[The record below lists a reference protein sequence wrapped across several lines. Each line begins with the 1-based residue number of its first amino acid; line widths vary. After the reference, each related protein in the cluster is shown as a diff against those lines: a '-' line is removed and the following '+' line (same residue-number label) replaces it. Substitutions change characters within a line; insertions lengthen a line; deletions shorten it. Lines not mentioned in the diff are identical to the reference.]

1 MGLGAPYGC
10 SVGHSLGDVS
20 ISLEAISI
28 FCVGRLPIL
37 CPETLLLPNLLCL
50 YSQPMPPCYLNHLLI
65 ISDFLF
71 VGVSAFP
78 DPLSRSPSPA
88 TQGSW
93 NVELCTDVSILRALH
108 CFSGSVS
115 EQMCC
120 GVPPISSAVVFSIQT
135 TDCMAT
141 AFFLEKIQVV
151 MVMG

>member
-28 FCVGRLPIL
+28 FCAGRLPIL

-50 YSQPMPPCYLNHLLI
+50 YSQSIPPCYLNHLLI
-65 ISDFLF
+65 IYDFLF
-71 VGVSAFP
+71 VGVFAFP
-78 DPLSRSPSPA
+78 DRLSRSPSPE

-93 NVELCTDVSILRALH
+93 NVEQMFPSCEHSTVSQA
-108 CFSGSVS
+108 VS
-115 EQMCC
+115 LSRC
-120 GVPPISSAVVFSIQT
+120 AVVCLPFPLLLYFLYKHQI
-135 TDCMAT
+135 A
-141 AFFLEKIQVV
+141 AFFLEKIQVM